1 MLFSG
6 SLRYNLDPFD
16 EFMDS
21 DIWSALEQ
29 VSIKIPIHGTCR
41 ASDIIS
47 MCLYT
52 QINCTDLVS
61 NLNNIATPVLIGIG
75 VAFMSMP

>member
-29 VSIKIPIHGTCR
+29 VSIKIPIHGTCP

-47 MCLYT
+47 IYT
-52 QINCTDLVS
+52 KKLH
-61 NLNNIATPVLIGIG
+61 
-75 VAFMSMP
+75 